1 MTHHGGRRTQSE
13 RDALTVEIGYAL
25 CSAAFAALVLL
36 AAVAGP
42 AYVFAPLTG
51 ARGVLTGVGAV
62 VGAVVFALRVV
73 SVLTRFGRAQRERTS
88 RERTSREWTSHGRT
102 SHGQP
107 EHGQAFRGR
116 SEPGGT
122 ERGAAERGRDDRR
135 AEDRGDTQGAGLP
148 AEGRRGGA
156 GGSADQPGQTGRT
169 NPDS

>member
-1 MTHHGGRRTQSE
+1 MTHHGGRRTQGE

-88 RERTSREWTSHGRT
+88 RERTSRERT
-102 SHGQP
+102 SHRLP

-135 AEDRGDTQGAGLP
+135 AEDSGDTRGAGLP

-156 GGSADQPGQTGRT
+156 GGSADQPGQPGRT

>member
-1 MTHHGGRRTQSE
+1 MTHHGGRRTQGE

-88 RERTSREWTSHGRT
+88 HGRP
-102 SHGQP
+102 Q
-107 EHGQAFRGR
+107 HGQAFRGR

-135 AEDRGDTQGAGLP
+135 AEDPGDTRGAGLP

-156 GGSADQPGQTGRT
+156 GGIADQPGQTGRT